1 MSDRDTNED
10 ASAQNGDLFD
20 GRSGGPESESERG
33 LSDAARG
40 RLDRQRS
47 ELSHQ
52 VGGAAGEIERL
63 RMKQAELEREKQE
76 LQQLARKQED
86 YERGKREMTEKLSRS
101 VVLLEK
107 EREQAVRMAE
117 LLAETRERF
126 AEQLTALERIRED
139 EWVDGD
145 FKEELESALAEVD
158 AAKTIY
164 KKALARIEAS
174 SWHKSA
180 GSNAAA
186 GPLEPTAEGG
196 AVLPRGFG
204 FWLKAGLAFSL
215 PIAAVLIV
223 LFLISMYWQWSFN
236 L

>member
-1 MSDRDTNED
+1 MINRDTNED
-10 ASAQNGDLFD
+10 ASAQDEDLFD
-20 GRSGGPESESERG
+20 GRAGGHEPESGRA

-40 RLDRQRS
+40 RLNRQRS
-47 ELSHQ
+47 ELSQQ

-117 LLAETRERF
+117 LLAETRARF
-126 AEQLTALERIRED
+126 AEQLTGLERIRED

-145 FKEELESALAEVD
+145 FKEELESALAEVE

-180 GSNAAA
+180 GVGSAA
-186 GPLEPTAEGG
+186 GPLESPAGGG

-204 FWLKAGLAFSL
+204 FWLKAGFAFSL
-215 PIAAVLIV
+215 PIVTVVIV
-223 LFLISMYWQWSFN
+223 LFLISMYQQWSYN